1 MDKDRLIAYL
11 FVIIIIVAG
20 SYFLF
25 RGECCARP
33 PAFPRERQ
41 HELERLGR
49 LSIEECVEKI
59 DFHKGEAQRIYDEVK
74 DRLWY
79 APGLDHR
86 DIAKK
91 IFSLLGPAVMVEGV
105 KKKTA
110 AMGLELFIEYGLD
123 CMDEWDWISNKW
135 HWVEYHTDQADF
147 WERYLIHSA
156 LLMID
161 WSPLLED
168 GNF

>member
-1 MDKDRLIAYL
+1 MSTDRMFTYFMSALLLIL
-11 FVIIIIVAG
+11 G
-20 SYFLF
+20 LYFLI
-25 RGECCARP
+25 RGDCHARP
-33 PAFPRERQ
+33 PAFLRERQ

-59 DFHKGEAQRIYDEVK
+59 EFHKSEAKRIYDEVK

-91 IFSLLGPAVMVEGV
+91 IFSILGPAVMVEGV

-135 HWVEYHTDQADF
+135 NWVEYHTDQADF

-156 LLMID
+156 LLMVD

-168 GNF
+168 DNF